1 MCRYYVQNK
10 HNINQHIN
18 NHSQTTSLTISY
30 VILYSILHTT
40 SLRQP
45 ISPANMSALLR
56 TLTKLAQDPA
66 CAAAAVATASALAIA
81 CSTSP
86 QSENDSNRWKTNGGN
101 HNISSFYPTRS
112 SVCQCEQQQY
122 SHQVKKHTDP
132 HPPREEK
139 SKSKTTRRRHSIRSL
154 RRMQTIRRLDLH
166 STKGQKLHQRYQWS
180 EKDDVLGE
188 GAYGTVYLA
197 RNKVK
202 TNEIVALKKMP
213 KKITDDEGFQRE
225 MRAMMQIRDAGGH
238 PHVCGLRENFDDRS
252 FYYLIMDY
260 VGGGEMFDHLIQNGA
275 YSERD
280 AARLVREVASALSFL
295 HGIGVVH
302 ADLKPENVML
312 STTRR
317 GDSVVK
323 LVDFGCAQVLVADDE
338 SPVDEANF
346 PAPAKKPPKGSYA
359 APTPAYCPPETL
371 DKSQP
376 CLPPMDMWGLGVILY
391 IMLTG
396 AHPFDLEGD
405 SSDEEVEERIMNE
418 KFYQVPL
425 RGSEFTQHLSESA
438 VDLIE
443 QLMQRDPKKRLT
455 AFQML
460 QHPWVRGETATTA
473 IIEDSDKKLQK
484 IRAFKSKLQ
493 AKFFNDIVNW
503 SDNEDEIRRKTSL
516 IERSFQSLDSDKQGF
531 LTTKSLE
538 RLNSGGPTT
547 KKEEDVVNVDE
558 GGGPSI
564 DISDFQNLLA
574 ENMKNRFFPA
584 GHVVYTEAEIGN
596 HMYFINSGT
605 VEVTTK
611 DGSRAQRKQG
621 DFFGEGALLHPKK
634 MRSATIKCK
643 TPVHAMEISRE
654 YFEKYISNSDTTL
667 LLTLREKDKIRKRN
681 RAKTILKLQP
691 NLVRREI
698 DGGEPFFENGDDGDS
713 MFILEEGN
721 VRVMVKD
728 KEVLTVMAGN
738 VFGEHSVMTGLRR
751 NCSAICRSETGCIAH
766 EFMGQDFRKLMGS
779 SPNIQTSLRD
789 LLLRREFKKAV
800 VLRLK
805 KEFPYTRPEEA
816 FAAAD
821 ASKIGVLDFESIANL
836 MREMD
841 PDYTDDEVREII
853 QVLDLTNSGNVGF
866 DEFKKVFVGDIRTSE
881 SM

>member
-1 MCRYYVQNK
+1 
-10 HNINQHIN
+10 
-18 NHSQTTSLTISY
+18 
-30 VILYSILHTT
+30 
-40 SLRQP
+40 
-45 ISPANMSALLR
+45 MSALLR
-56 TLTKLAQDPA
+56 TLAKLAQDQA

-81 CSTSP
+81 CTTLP
-86 QSENDSNRWKTNGGN
+86 QSETELSNRWKTNSNRGN
-101 HNISSFYPTRS
+101 HNSSSSWYPS
-112 SVCQCEQQQY
+112 AASVCECEQQQQQQQQQQH
-122 SHQVKKHTDP
+122 HQ
-132 HPPREEK
+132 EEK
-139 SKSKTTRRRHSIRSL
+139 IKNKPSKRRPSIRSL

-180 EKDDVLGE
+180 EKDDILGE

-202 TNEIVALKKMP
+202 VNETVALKKMP

-225 MRAMMQIRDAGGH
+225 MRAMMHIRDAGGH
-238 PHVCGLRENFDDRS
+238 PHVCGLRENFDDRQ

-275 YSERD
+275 YSEGD

-346 PAPAKKPPKGSYA
+346 PAPAKKPPKGSYG

-405 SSDEEVEERIMNE
+405 SSDEEVEKRIMNE
-418 KFYQVPL
+418 TYYQVPL
-425 RGSEFTQHLSESA
+425 RGSEFAEHLSESA

-538 RLNSGGPTT
+538 RLNSKGTPTT
-547 KKEEDVVNVDE
+547 KEEEDVGNVDE

-574 ENMKNRFFPA
+574 ENMKNKFFPA
-584 GHVVYTEAEIGN
+584 GRLVYTEDEIGN
-596 HMYFINSGT
+596 HMYFIHSGT

-611 DGSRAQRKQG
+611 DGSKAQRKQG
-621 DFFGEGALLHPKK
+621 DFFGEGALLHPKM
-634 MRSATIKCK
+634 MRSATVTCK

-654 YFEKYISNSDTTL
+654 YFEKYISSSDTTL

-681 RAKTILKLQP
+681 RAKTILKLQR

-698 DGGEPFFENGDDGDS
+698 AAGEHFFENGDDGDS

-721 VRVMVKD
+721 VRIVVKE

-738 VFGEHSVMTGLRR
+738 VFGEHSVMTGRQR
-751 NCSAICRSETGCIAH
+751 NCAAVCHSETGCIADVL
-766 EFMGQDFRKLMGS
+766 MGSDFRKLMDS

-800 VLRLK
+800 VLRLE
-805 KEFPYTRPEEA
+805 KEFPYTQPEEA

-836 MREMD
+836 MRDMD

-853 QVLDLTNSGNVGF
+853 QVLDLTNSGVVGF

>member
-1 MCRYYVQNK
+1 
-10 HNINQHIN
+10 
-18 NHSQTTSLTISY
+18 
-30 VILYSILHTT
+30 
-40 SLRQP
+40 
-45 ISPANMSALLR
+45 MSALLR

-86 QSENDSNRWKTNGGN
+86 QSENESNRWKTNSSSGD
-101 HNISSFYPTRS
+101 HKISSWYPSTT
-112 SVCQCEQQQY
+112 SVCECEQQQR
-122 SHQVKKHTDP
+122 HRDQRHPDLQDP
-132 HPPREEK
+132 HLQHHHEENK
-139 SKSKTTRRRHSIRSL
+139 PTKRRPSIRSL

-180 EKDDVLGE
+180 EKDDILGE

-197 RNKVK
+197 HNKVK
-202 TNEIVALKKMP
+202 ANEKVALKKMP

-225 MRAMMQIRDAGGH
+225 MRAMMHIRDAGGH
-238 PHVCGLRENFDDRS
+238 PHVCGLRENFDDRR

-275 YSERD
+275 YSEGD

-346 PAPAKKPPKGSYA
+346 PTPAKKPPKGSYA

-371 DKSQP
+371 DKSRP

-405 SSDEEVEERIMNE
+405 SSDEEVEKRIMNE
-418 KFYQVPL
+418 KYYQVPL
-425 RGSEFTQHLSESA
+425 RGSDFTQHLSESA

-516 IERSFQSLDSDKQGF
+516 IERSFQSLDADKQGF

-538 RLNSGGPTT
+538 RLHSGGT
-547 KKEEDVVNVDE
+547 EGMVNVDE

-574 ENMKNRFFPA
+574 ENMKNKFFPA
-584 GHVVYTEAEIGN
+584 GQVVYKEDEIGN
-596 HMYFINSGT
+596 HMYFIHSGT

-611 DGSRAQRKQG
+611 DGSRAERKQG

-634 MRSATIKCK
+634 MRSATVNCK
-643 TPVHAMEISRE
+643 TPVHAMEVSRE

-681 RAKTILKLQP
+681 RAKTILKLQK
-691 NLVRREI
+691 NVVRREI
-698 DGGEPFFENGDDGDS
+698 DDGEPFFEDGNDGDS

-721 VRVMVKD
+721 VRIVVKD

-738 VFGEHSVMTGLRR
+738 VFGEHSVMTGRQR
-751 NCSAICRSETGCIAH
+751 NCTAICHSEAGCIAH
-766 EFMGQDFRKLMGS
+766 EFMGRDFRKLMDS
-779 SPNIQTSLRD
+779 SPNVQTSLRD

-800 VLRLK
+800 VLRLGQ
-805 KEFPYTRPEEA
+805 EFPYTHPEEA

-821 ASKIGVLDFESIANL
+821 ASKIGVLDFKSIANL
-836 MREMD
+836 MRDMD

-853 QVLDLTNSGNVGF
+853 QVLDLTNSGDVAF